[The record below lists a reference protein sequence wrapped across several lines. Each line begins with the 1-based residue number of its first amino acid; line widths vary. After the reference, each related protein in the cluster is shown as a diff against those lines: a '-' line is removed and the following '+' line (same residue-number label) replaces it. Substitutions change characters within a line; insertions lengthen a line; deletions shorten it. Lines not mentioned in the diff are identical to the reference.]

1 MFSHMILSGLGV
13 AIIYKNLSSFPFFI
27 LIIILKKIINK
38 INAAFNSN
46 YVKKFGKQFK
56 RKLSVDNVY
65 RAYIAIYCCYYVRNV
80 THAYLTLNLF

>member
-13 AIIYKNLSSFPFFI
+13 AIIYKNLFSLPFFI
-27 LIIILKKIINK
+27 LIIILKIINK

-46 YVKKFGKQFK
+46 YVKKLGKQFK
-56 RKLSVDNVY
+56 RKLSVGNVY